1 MFLLVAQRIL
11 GVLIEKTP
19 TEVPPLPKENEVVGL
34 TLTVVIMGFHHFGI
48 VLELPAKQQESLS
61 VGGRISFPPVSSQ
74 FILVW

>member
-48 VLELPAKQQESLS
+48 VLEVACQTAGVSVSRGKNLIPAC
-61 VGGRISFPPVSSQ
+61 
-74 FILVW
+74 